1 MRRKVAL
8 ITGAATGIGK
18 RTAMELAQ
26 ENYNIAITY
35 VHSRKESE
43 DLVELLEQEYGIE
56 ACCFKSDASIEK
68 DCLEAVRAI
77 EERFGGV
84 DIFIHN
90 AGPYI
95 HERKPMAD
103 YSAEEFR
110 YMLDGNLS
118 SFFYLSKSI
127 LPYMRA
133 QKWGRIITFGF
144 ERCETAPAWQDRSIF
159 AAAKS
164 GLTSL
169 TRTLAKEEA
178 THGITVNMVCP
189 GDITSE
195 WKEAELQAAEN
206 IADSGTPVG
215 RPGTGG
221 DISRVIAFLCKE
233 ESGFITGSVIPV
245 TGGKEVLA
253 KSMHKN
259 GSM

>member
-18 RTAMELAQ
+18 RTAIELAKEQ
-26 ENYNIAITY
+26 YDIAITY
-35 VHSRKESE
+35 VHSREESE
-43 DLVELLEQEYGIE
+43 ELVRLLGQEYGIE
-56 ACCFKSDASIEK
+56 ACCFKSDASIEQ
-68 DCLEAVRAI
+68 DCLDAVKAI
-77 EERFGGV
+77 EERFGGI

-103 YSAEEFR
+103 YSPEEFR
-110 YMLDGNLS
+110 YIMDGNLG
-118 SFFYLSKSI
+118 SFFYMSKTI

-133 QKWGRIITFGF
+133 QKWGRIVTFGF
-144 ERCETAPAWQDRSIF
+144 ERSETAPAWQDRSIF

-178 THGITVNMVCP
+178 PNGITVNMVCP
-189 GDITSE
+189 GDITPE
-195 WKEAELQAAEN
+195 WKESELQDAEGTEDP
-206 IADSGTPVG
+206 ATPVG

-221 DISRVIAFLCKE
+221 DISRVVAFLCKE

-245 TGGKEVLA
+245 TGGKEVLS
-253 KSMHKN
+253 KSMQK
-259 GSM
+259 SETC